1 MKNILGAHTSVE
13 GGVSKAIDLAEK
25 LQFDAVQ
32 IFTKNASRWSANPL
46 PEKEIISFK
55 EKLERSKID
64 HTFSHDSYL
73 INLCAA
79 NDDLLKK
86 SRTAFKDEILRCDQL
101 GIPYLVFHPGAHMG
115 MGEEKGLEMIAN
127 SLNLILNELHDRKVI
142 CLLETTAGQG
152 SALGFKFE
160 HLKSII
166 DKVED
171 KRRVGVCLDTAHIFA
186 AGYDLRSEDGYKK
199 TFSQFDEII
208 GLDLL
213 KCIHIN
219 DSKKE
224 LGSRVDRH
232 EHIGKGFIGEEGFRN
247 LMNDERLR
255 AVPMILE
262 TPKTKGQLED
272 CENIR
277 VLRSL
282 VTN

>member
-199 TFSQFDEII
+199 TFSQFHEII